1 MTPYI
6 EEVVVDKNKK
16 RESDDATEAGQA
28 LHNTGQDDNEPFVL
42 PKLVPVETAQSSSP
56 PPKDSKMLC
65 TEEENQPADSDPKS
79 PTVRVDS
86 EGRALKGDG
95 TFDLVITNRKR
106 PKSTTIPPTVTWD
119 HVRHD
124 VDS

>member
-16 RESDDATEAGQA
+16 RESGDATEAGQA

-42 PKLVPVETAQSSSP
+42 PKLVPVERAQSSSP
-56 PPKDSKMLC
+56 PPKDFKMSC
-65 TEEENQPADSDPKS
+65 TEEENQPADSGPKS
-79 PTVRVDS
+79 PAVQVDS
-86 EGRALKGDG
+86 EGRDG

-106 PKSTTIPPTVTWD
+106 PKSTTIPPTVAWG